1 MDNFGFIHNKLEIKI
16 LILYILNRLPEPI
29 SNQDLAELTMCD
41 NGITYFDFADAL
53 GELVSTGHVSEEDNH
68 YMITDKGA
76 RNGSEIENAVPYSV
90 RLKAEKGTQ
99 EVSKVLL
106 RNSMIK
112 TRHSDRSTGGVTVH
126 LSLSDGIDNIV
137 NMEILAGNEKQA
149 LTIEQNFKKN
159 AEHIYNA
166 VVNIL
171 LSEEL

>member
-16 LILYILNRLPEPI
+16 LILFILNRLPEPI
-29 SNQDLAELTMCD
+29 NIEKLAELSLCD

-53 GELVSTGHVSEEDNH
+53 GELVSTGHVSEKESE

-90 RLKAEKGTQ
+90 RLKAEKGAQ
-99 EVSKVLL
+99 EASKVLM

-112 TRHSDRSTGGVTVH
+112 THHAERNTGGVTVH
-126 LSLSDGIDNIV
+126 LSLSDGIDNIID
-137 NMEILAGNEKQA
+137 MEILAGSDKQA

-171 LSEEL
+171 LSEDL